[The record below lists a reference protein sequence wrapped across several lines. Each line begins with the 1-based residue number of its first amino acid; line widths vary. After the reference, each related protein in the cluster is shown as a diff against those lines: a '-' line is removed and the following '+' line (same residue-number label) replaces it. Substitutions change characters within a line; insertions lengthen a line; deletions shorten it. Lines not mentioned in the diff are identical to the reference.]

1 MQAPVNEIFESVQG
15 EGILTGYKQIFVRF
29 AGCNLNCSYCDT
41 DYTFKQ
47 DNVELN
53 EEELFDKIKKYDAE
67 TISLTGGEPLL
78 YSDFIKSF
86 LNKYKKFLKKEIYL
100 ETNGILYS
108 NLNEIINFID
118 IVAMDIKLESATGQT
133 NNFEDNEKFL
143 DIASKTACFIKIV
156 FDSNIKKEEIET
168 SANLALKYN
177 IPIVLQPKMPL
188 DNTDYLN
195 IYNKFYY
202 IHKDIRLIP
211 QMHKFLNIR

>member
-47 DNVELN
+47 EVELN

-100 ETNGILYS
+100 ETNGVLYS
-108 NLNEIINFID
+108 NLNDIINFID

-133 NNFEDNEKFL
+133 NSFEDNEKFL

-156 FDSNIKKEEIET
+156 FDSNIKEEEIKT

-177 IPIVLQPKMPL
+177 TPVVLQPKMPL
-188 DNTDYLN
+188 DNADYLN

-211 QMHKFLNIR
+211 QMHKFLNIQ